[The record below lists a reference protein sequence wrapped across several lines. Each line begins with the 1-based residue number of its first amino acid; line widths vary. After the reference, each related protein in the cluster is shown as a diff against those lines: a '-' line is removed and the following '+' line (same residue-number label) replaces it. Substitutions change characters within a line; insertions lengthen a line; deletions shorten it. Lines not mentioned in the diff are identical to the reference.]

1 MIRGLVKLIAYTLTA
16 VLLLLYGGAL
26 LATVVPP
33 DKAIVFSFLGMAM
46 PVVWLLLVIML
57 LFWLFNCK
65 WGAALMLAAVIG
77 ASVPLWRNTI
87 AIPTGKV
94 LSLTDRPLKIMTY
107 NVHLFNGYKHYDEIC
122 ALIERESPDILC
134 LQEFGYFNRRAE
146 GDVKERELLKRFRK
160 MFPYR
165 HLWYKN
171 SKGTSSNGLAT
182 FSKYPIVKK
191 ENVAYDSKYNNSIY
205 SDVKVGR
212 DTLRVI
218 NNHLESNRLTG
229 EQRRWAE
236 NLITEEFETE
246 EFIASTKSVSMT
258 LGEATVRRAAQAAA
272 VGQEVERSPHGVV
285 VCGDFNDVCQSYA
298 YSRIKGTSLKDA
310 YAEAGRWG
318 YWWTYHEN
326 MMYFPI
332 DHILVEK
339 SLPVKEA
346 YVIKEDFSDHYP
358 LVTVIYMP
366 KE

>member
-1 MIRGLVKLIAYTLTA
+1 
-16 VLLLLYGGAL
+16 
-26 LATVVPP
+26 
-33 DKAIVFSFLGMAM
+33 
-46 PVVWLLLVIML
+46 
-57 LFWLFNCK
+57 
-65 WGAALMLAAVIG
+65 
-77 ASVPLWRNTI
+77 
-87 AIPTGKV
+87 
-94 LSLTDRPLKIMTY
+94 MTY

-366 KE
+366 EE